1 MLLTFIFGYYI
12 IVSEVCV
19 KLRFLRIESSF
30 SMDII
35 AKNTSV
41 ITSADGSTTYV
52 VRKLSD
58 VEDKPVYSFFKRAFD
73 MVASFFALIVL
84 AIPMLIIALI
94 IVFDSKGGAFYKQE
108 RLGLNGVKFTLYKFR
123 TMRADA
129 EKDSGAIWAAENDER
144 CTKVGRILRASR
156 LDELPQ
162 LINILKGDMSI
173 VGPRP
178 EREVFYEEFETYIDG
193 FSQRLRVVP
202 GLTGLAQ
209 ISGGYDLVPEEKIA
223 YDLEYIETRSALLD
237 LKIIFKTVAI
247 VFNHKGA
254 R

>member
-1 MLLTFIFGYYI
+1 
-12 IVSEVCV
+12 
-19 KLRFLRIESSF
+19 
-30 SMDII
+30 MDII
-35 AKNTSV
+35 AKNTAV
-41 ITSADGSTTYV
+41 VTAADGSTTYV

-58 VEDKPVYSFFKRAFD
+58 VKEKPVYSFFKRAFD
-73 MVASFFALIVL
+73 MVASFLALVVL
-84 AIPMLIIALI
+84 AIPMLIVALI
-94 IVFDSKGGAFYKQE
+94 IVIDSKGGAIYKQE
-108 RLGLNGVKFTLYKFR
+108 RLGLNGARFTLYKFR
-123 TMRADA
+123 TMKEDA
-129 EKDSGAIWAAENDER
+129 EKECGATWAAENDER
-144 CTKVGRILRASR
+144 CTKVGKILRASR

-178 EREVFYEEFETYIDG
+178 ERGIFYEEFETYIDG
-193 FSQRLRVVP
+193 FSQRLRIVP